1 MNYRV
6 YPVTATELSHDGYR
20 VWINGEPVALNT
32 ARVSAMPFNRRW
44 PGHQRQID
52 RTELV
57 NFLSLETDMP
67 LRFRVQPRD
76 PFERVE
82 IRPASLGIKPTVTAD
97 GMIAGKR
104 CLLMKP
110 QTMMNLSGEAILEA
124 ADYYGI
130 PEDKIIILF
139 DDISLDVGKTR
150 IRRKGS
156 TGGHNGIKSIISCLG
171 SEAFPRVKIGVGK
184 KPHPDYDLKDWVL
197 SSFSAEEKKALAPA
211 LSNAA
216 EAVKL
221 LVQGETEKAMNL
233 YNS

>member
-1 MNYRV
+1 MFNFMRKGKIEYIVAGLGNPGSRYTDTRHNV
-6 YPVTATELSHDGYR
+6 GFMALDCLLKDEGIELKR
-20 VWINGEPVALNT
+20 
-32 ARVSAMPFNRRW
+32 
-44 PGHQRQID
+44 
-52 RTELV
+52 
-57 NFLSLETDMP
+57 
-67 LRFRVQPRD
+67 LRFH
-76 PFERVE
+76 
-82 IRPASLGIKPTVTAD
+82 ALTAD

-156 TGGHNGIKSIISCLG
+156 AGGHNGIKSIISCLG